1 MDFAKQKTEGES
13 GINGY
18 RSLYSERCPLFCGRG
33 DKTSVDCLYR
43 TLTQSP
49 TVPAL
54 SRREPW
60 FERSLCAVCIRIIR
74 GYRMLFTGGKQITP
88 SKRTIA
94 LGNCRRA
101 FPTNYKHRI
110 TSRNAPPLP
119 YGRSVHSVRDRF
131 VCGYHLFTKVDMFDL
146 PCKSNSICKGR
157 AFARYIRL
165 ATDSICFAT
174 GKTRKRH
181 GS

>member
-13 GINGY
+13 GINDY

-60 FERSLCAVCIRIIR
+60 FERTLCAVRIRIIC

-94 LGNCRRA
+94 VRLLSGA
-101 FPTNYKHRI
+101 FPINYKYGI
-110 TSRNAPPLP
+110 MSRNAPPLP
-119 YGRSVHSVRDRF
+119 YGRTVHSVRNRV
-131 VCGYHLFTKVDMFDL
+131 VCRYRYSSTLRHL
-146 PCKSNSICKGR
+146 
-157 AFARYIRL
+157 
-165 ATDSICFAT
+165 
-174 GKTRKRH
+174 
-181 GS
+181 